1 MQPAQ
6 LDPTVLDQ
14 GLFGIGEEGLRMTEG
29 KTIGR
34 LPLLP
39 GAVGGKAEI
48 SREQGWRRGPEEGPT
63 PGDKF

>member
-39 GAVGGKAEI
+39 GAVGGKAE
-48 SREQGWRRGPEEGPT
+48 SRVGEEDQRKGLHQGTNSRV
-63 PGDKF
+63 